1 MMGEMTGDE
10 LLIHLQACG
19 MKLDLNLLITESAN
33 QLIKNDLLNN
43 YFLSKSILTSYFRP
57 PPHRPAD

>member
-43 YFLSKSILTSYFRP
+43 YFLSKSLLISDFRPLTSDF
-57 PPHRPAD
+57 